1 MVCRPLFL
9 SSAARKFS
17 TLQPNS
23 RNFKIILFSFFVIVW
38 RFRRLRRVI
47 GLAWR
52 CTAVP
57 DSCFFLLRGLVRR
70 VKGGKNAEKFIIG
83 MSKNWLGRLVVD
95 RSEVKRLKLNRL
107 VSSPLS
113 GNVVPGER
121 SII

>member
-1 MVCRPLFL
+1 MCRPLFL

-17 TLQPNS
+17 TPQPNL
-23 RNFKIILFSFFVIVW
+23 RNFKIILFSFFVVVW
-38 RFRRLRRVI
+38 RFRRLRRVV

-70 VKGGKNAEKFIIG
+70 VKGGKNTEGFIIG
-83 MSKNWLGRLVVD
+83 MFKNWLGRLVIN

-107 VSSPLS
+107 VNSPLNS
-113 GNVVPGER
+113 NVVPEKR
-121 SII
+121 FII